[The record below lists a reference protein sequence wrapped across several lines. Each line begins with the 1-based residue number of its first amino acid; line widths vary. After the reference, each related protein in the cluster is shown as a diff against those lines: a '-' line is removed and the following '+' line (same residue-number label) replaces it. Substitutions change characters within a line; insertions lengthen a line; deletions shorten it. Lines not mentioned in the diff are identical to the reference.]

1 MDIREKIHNVA
12 TKNISKAQACQA
24 KNYNLHHKGETLK
37 AGDKIMKKNK
47 KAEQRKRDKLGPR
60 WRGPYLITDVHK
72 NGNYM
77 VANPKMGKV
86 LAIRCLQSECKLYID
101 LVLGTTEKE
110 YQDALEEAKK
120 LEPQHPEHLASL
132 ESSEDITLSQS
143 SEDFITSSQSSDDLK
158 SLNGL
163 MASHALGD
171 NEDVD
176 NQEEEVQ
183 EEEEVHENNIKV
195 INIKEAGPVQFT
207 PLDAKQRQATC
218 ELVNLK
224 N

>member
-1 MDIREKIHNVA
+1 M
-12 TKNISKAQACQA
+12 Q
-24 KNYNLHHKGETLK
+24 HKGETLK
-37 AGDKIMKKNK
+37 VGDKIMKKNK
-47 KAEQRKRDKLGPR
+47 KAEQRKGDKLGPR
-60 WRGPYLITDVHK
+60 WLGPYLITDVHK

-86 LAIRCLQSECKLYID
+86 LATRCLQSECKLYID

-110 YQDALEEAKK
+110 YQDALDEAKK
-120 LEPQHPEHLASL
+120 LEPQYLEHLAPL
-132 ESSEDITLSQS
+132 ESSEDITSSQS

-158 SLNGL
+158 SLDGL

-171 NEDVD
+171 NEDKD
-176 NQEEEVQ
+176 DQEEEVQ
-183 EEEEVHENNIKV
+183 EEEEEVHEQQEENNIKV
-195 INIKEAGPVQFT
+195 INIKEAGPVQFI